1 MDVNH
6 NLMLWNVASHK
17 DPSWVQ
23 DFSPFNDLPDQI
35 KEGEI
40 DMYADDTTLFYIG
53 PSVDVVCDALNRI
66 LGDVHNWCR
75 NNKLTIHSGKSEVMV
90 LNRNSFSGPLKTVT
104 LGDKFLSYVNSS
116 VCLGVVIDSKLSWQP
131 QITAVCKNFTRKV
144 KNLKRLRVL
153 PRKVLEAIYFRSI
166 VPSVTHGVL
175 VWGTCTLS
183 LLCDFELIFLRAATL
198 KRIHWQPLTKVVQ
211 T

>member
-1 MDVNH
+1 
-6 NLMLWNVASHK
+6 
-17 DPSWVQ
+17 
-23 DFSPFNDLPDQI
+23 
-35 KEGEI
+35 
-40 DMYADDTTLFYIG
+40 MYADDTTLFYIG

-90 LNRNSFSGPLKTVT
+90 LNRNSFCGPLKPVT
-104 LGDKFLSYVNSS
+104 LGDKILSYVYSS

-131 QITAVCKNFTRKV
+131 QITAVCKSFSRKV

-153 PRKVLEAIYFRSI
+153 PRRVLEAIYFRSI
-166 VPSVTHGVL
+166 VPSVTYGVL

-183 LLCDFELIFLRAATL
+183 LLCDVELIYLRAATL
-198 KRIHWQPLTKVVQ
+198 KRIHWQPLTNVYKLKL
-211 T
+211 TSLM

>member
-90 LNRNSFSGPLKTVT
+90 LNRNSFCGPLKPVT
-104 LGDKFLSYVNSS
+104 LGDKILSYVYSS

-131 QITAVCKNFTRKV
+131 QITAVCKSFSRKV

-153 PRKVLEAIYFRSI
+153 PRRVWEPFTLEALF
-166 VPSVTHGVL
+166 PALHMA
-175 VWGTCTLS
+175 C
-183 LLCDFELIFLRAATL
+183 
-198 KRIHWQPLTKVVQ
+198 
-211 T
+211 

>member
-1 MDVNH
+1 
-6 NLMLWNVASHK
+6 MLWNVASHK

-23 DFSPFNDLPDQI
+23 NFSPFNDLPDQI

-40 DMYADDTTLFYIG
+40 DMHADYTTLFYIG

-75 NNKLTIHSGKSEVMV
+75 NNKLTIHSGKSEVIV
-90 LNRNSFSGPLKTVT
+90 LNRNSQLH
-104 LGDKFLSYVNSS
+104 S
-116 VCLGVVIDSKLSWQP
+116 VSAWGWVIDSKLSWQP
-131 QITAVCKNFTRKV
+131 QITAVRKSFSRKV

-153 PRKVLEAIYFRSI
+153 PRRVLEAIYFRSI
-166 VPSVTHGVL
+166 VPSVTYGVL

-183 LLCDFELIFLRAATL
+183 LLCDVELIHLRAATL
-198 KRIHWQPLTKVVQ
+198 KRIHWQPLTNVYKLKL
-211 T
+211 TSLM